1 MSMIERSI
9 DGMAFLS
16 GQLGAAFKRRLR
28 EASGVA
34 LLSLA
39 MIALL
44 ALLTWSVQDPSLSH
58 ATDRPVHNLLGRPGA
73 IAADLMM
80 QLLGLGALALILP
93 ILVWGYRLLGHRPLN
108 RERLRVT
115 LWLASAVLSAAFASC
130 LPRTAHWPLPTGLG
144 GVIGDA
150 VLRLPAPLLGASL
163 QTSHRLV
170 AAIVFGVAMLL
181 GFAAAIGLVW
191 NDAGSDDDGGDAPE
205 PDADEGAWISL
216 GFIAHHLLSLRARV
230 SLMFR
235 RAPPLAPAGDDS
247 PVPHRAHRTASRRR
261 CRGADRA
268 AGRTRRHRN
277 RRRRRHRAGAT
288 REALA
293 ARAGQA
299 GQAFGRRLRLAVA
312 QSSVGTARQ

>member
-1 MSMIERSI
+1 M
-9 DGMAFLS
+9 
-16 GQLGAAFKRRLR
+16 
-28 EASGVA
+28 A

-39 MIALL
+39 MMALL

-80 QLLGLGALALILP
+80 QILGLGALALILP

-191 NDAGSDDDGGDAPE
+191 NDDG
-205 PDADEGAWISL
+205 
-216 GFIAHHLLSLRARV
+216 RQ
-230 SLMFR
+230 R
-235 RAPPLAPAGDDS
+235 R
-247 PVPHRAHRTASRRR
+247 
-261 CRGADRA
+261 
-268 AGRTRRHRN
+268 
-277 RRRRRHRAGAT
+277 
-288 REALA
+288 
-293 ARAGQA
+293 
-299 GQAFGRRLRLAVA
+299 
-312 QSSVGTARQ
+312 